1 MKQKKGKNKMEYSNL
16 ENMKDNTPFNII
28 GVEKADL
35 GEIQEAI
42 RYFTE
47 AIELNPND
55 PRAYF
60 NRATL
65 RVKIGDIMGARS
77 DFNLVMKLS

>member
-1 MKQKKGKNKMEYSNL
+1 MTYEEVIINKSS
-16 ENMKDNTPFNII
+16 TPLNII
-28 GVEKADL
+28 GVEKADR
-35 GEIQEAI
+35 GEIEIAI

-55 PRAYF
+55 PIAYF

-65 RVKIGDIMGARS
+65 LVKICDIQSARD
-77 DFNLVMKLS
+77 DFNNAQKLSS

>member
-1 MKQKKGKNKMEYSNL
+1 MTYEEVIINKSS
-16 ENMKDNTPFNII
+16 TPLNII
-28 GVEKADL
+28 GVEKADR
-35 GEIQEAI
+35 GEIEVAI

-55 PRAYF
+55 PIAYF

-65 RVKIGDIMGARS
+65 LVKIGDIQAARD
-77 DFNLVMKLS
+77 DFNNAQKLSS

>member
-1 MKQKKGKNKMEYSNL
+1 MTYEEVIINKSS
-16 ENMKDNTPFNII
+16 TPLNII
-28 GVEKADL
+28 GVEKADR
-35 GEIQEAI
+35 GEIEIAI

-55 PRAYF
+55 PIAYF

-65 RVKIGDIMGARS
+65 LVKIGDIQGARD
-77 DFNLVMKLS
+77 DFNNAQKLSS